1 MATWEVAIAVCD
13 ETEVHRKK
21 EGDII
26 AFKPAP
32 WDWGRKET
40 NQYLIATIEGMT
52 QSEMVQLCRPLLED
66 GQEELFVDEDAG
78 IPEWSA
84 GLMCV
89 AEKKLYLGGGELLLS
104 SASMVRT
111 KRYQY
116 TCVQAGTTGE
126 NEPTWPTKVSAKYD
140 SELEVKDG
148 SVTWRCTAVC
158 QNITLERGNSYVL
171 GEITIIGDF
180 VFECV
185 QGGSTSLVDVELTPM
200 FNAITVDGSVSWK
213 CLGRLD
219 PIMFGKRKF
228 NLPLDVL
235 ANGWM
240 PTLDLERVRD
250 KKVQY
255 QPLKESG
262 ITINAT
268 EEVAIFQN
276 KFTGKYKY
284 KDFKVFGD
292 GGEGK

>member
-1 MATWEVAIAVCD
+1 MATWEIAIAACS
-13 ETEVHRKK
+13 EPEAHRKK

-32 WDWGRKET
+32 WDWGNKET
-40 NQYLIATIEGMT
+40 DQYLIAIVEGMT
-52 QSEMVQLCRPLLED
+52 QSEMVQLCRPLLEG

-78 IPEWSA
+78 IPKWSA
-84 GLMCV
+84 DLGCV
-89 AEKKLYLGGGELLLS
+89 VEKTTDLGGGGELII

-116 TCVQAGTTGE
+116 TCVQAGTSGK
-126 NEPTWPTKVSAKYD
+126 NGPTWPTKVSVKHD
-140 SELEVKDG
+140 PESEVKDG
-148 SVTWRCTAVC
+148 EVIWRCTAVC
-158 QNITLERGNSYVL
+158 QNLLMGRGSGYVL
-171 GEITIIGDF
+171 GETVIIGDF

-185 QGGSTSLVDVELTPM
+185 QGGSTSFVDVELTPV
-200 FNAITVDGSVSWK
+200 FNTITVDGSVSWK
-213 CLGRLD
+213 CLGRLN
-219 PIMFGKRKF
+219 PIVFGKRKF

-240 PTLDLERVRD
+240 PSLDLEQVRD
-250 KKVQY
+250 KEVVY

-262 ITINAT
+262 IVINAT

-276 KFTGKYKY
+276 KFTGKYKH

-292 GGEGK
+292 GGDK

>member
-13 ETEVHRKK
+13 EPEAHRKK

-32 WDWGRKET
+32 WNWGRKEID
-40 NQYLIATIEGMT
+40 QYLIVTVEGIT
-52 QSEMVQLCRPLLED
+52 QSEMVQLCRPLYE
-66 GQEELFVDEDAG
+66 GGDEDETV
-78 IPEWSA
+78 I
-84 GLMCV
+84 
-89 AEKKLYLGGGELLLS
+89 
-104 SASMVRT
+104 
-111 KRYQY
+111 
-116 TCVQAGTTGE
+116 E
-126 NEPTWPTKVSAKYD
+126 NSN
-140 SELEVKDG
+140 L
-148 SVTWRCTAVC
+148 
-158 QNITLERGNSYVL
+158 NI
-171 GEITIIGDF
+171 I
-180 VFECV
+180 
-185 QGGSTSLVDVELTPM
+185 
-200 FNAITVDGSVSWK
+200 
-213 CLGRLD
+213 
-219 PIMFGKRKF
+219 GKRKHK
-228 NLPLDVL
+228 LPLDTL

-276 KFTGKYKY
+276 KFAGKYKY